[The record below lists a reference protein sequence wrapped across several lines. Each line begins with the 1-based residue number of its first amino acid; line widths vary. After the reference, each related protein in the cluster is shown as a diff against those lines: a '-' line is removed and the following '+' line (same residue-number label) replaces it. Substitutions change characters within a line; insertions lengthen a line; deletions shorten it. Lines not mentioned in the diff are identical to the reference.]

1 MPIIG
6 DLGAGNFV
14 TSQVVEGVLNVDP
27 KQSTNIAK
35 SQVQTS
41 LESQKK
47 SLEEAKLS
55 AEVVQQ
61 LSSRPEWPQ
70 RASGNPGF
78 LPLGLLQPSL
88 TVSTTPTSD
97 SSKLNNEFQNFNYEI
112 ETIKGGIGDYK
123 FKDWRGQNLLDEP
136 QFPKKTI
143 STEDRF
149 KASNKLPKSNSEVM
163 ESPHSMRDVPLIFGD
178 TRTDYFK
185 FGLQTIDNLTPIE
198 NPETGS
204 STLRKDLFSA
214 TPWEQS
220 DPVFYGFDIIF
231 DSVSSPLL
239 NGSINDFINNYAGI
253 NEIFSRKKVYEEFKN
268 QFVKFFRTNAKV
280 KVDSSQ
286 LSMTSTTTNVANL
299 DGNSSLS
306 NQQKGVAYFAHYIK
320 SIAGLD
326 LLIEK
331 NKGQAYAWAPKYKED
346 FIEIKMAE
354 DVTLS
359 LSTLAHLYK
368 LLYWSR
374 PHGKH
379 LIPENLLRFNCQI
392 IISEVRNLQRVRK
405 DVASG
410 NIEVLKDNLSRWVY
424 NLRECQFYFDKMPI
438 PNEVDMSQDA
448 KDYDG
453 QSISFDFKYSTQ
465 RLERFVP
472 DGKGWGKY
480 VSYDAGAI
488 WKIGNAGARASRSS
502 GSSPESSTPPFYVD
516 NYVPKNENGIEK
528 PYVIAMY
535 GDATKVEKVK
545 SSVGSLDLFK
555 SQSTKTADDQKSQS
569 SALDVVNSQP
579 TLKTANA
586 ALSMISGSQIKK
598 AKDFLADV
606 TGVNKYSTITQI
618 TSSVK
623 NSGFFDINGQ
633 LPGNNPLNPQTTL
646 LNNTIDKLYGYVPGP
661 YDGANA
667 GVGKINI
674 FDRNVSLNN
683 FTENKLGKDAMMG
696 RYTYAG
702 EGPNSK
708 TGFGSLSTG
717 YRPPVP
723 MRATAN
729 PLSGPN
735 AQSNITYISAIGNSL
750 RGYNPPIQR
759 SFNRS
764 RGSDT
769 PGNLYVLQGQV
780 SNFAG
785 QPMSNQ
791 IFGSNGQAGPGTR
804 G

>member
-1 MPIIG
+1 MPITG
-6 DLGAGNFV
+6 DLGAGNFLA
-14 TSQVVEGVLNVDP
+14 SQVVEGVLNVDP
-27 KQSTNIAK
+27 EESTNIAK
-35 SQVQTS
+35 SQVLTS

-47 SLEEAKLS
+47 SLEDAKLS
-55 AEVVQQ
+55 LEVIQS
-61 LSSRPEWPQ
+61 LSNVNQWPQ
-70 RASGNPGF
+70 RESGNAGF

-88 TVSTTPTSD
+88 TVSPSPTSPRTNT
-97 SSKLNNEFQNFNYEI
+97 LQNFNYEV
-112 ETIKGGIGDYK
+112 EVIKGGIGDYK
-123 FKDWRGQNLLDEP
+123 FKDWRGQILQDEES
-136 QFPKKTI
+136 FPKKTI

-198 NPETGS
+198 NPETGA
-204 STLRKDLFSA
+204 STLRKDLFTA
-214 TPWEQS
+214 TPWEQNE
-220 DPVFYGFDIIF
+220 PIYYGFDIIF

-253 NEIFSRKKVYEEFKN
+253 NEVFNRKRVYEEFKN
-268 QFVKFFRTNAKV
+268 QFVKFFRTNARV
-280 KVDSSQ
+280 RIDTNQ

-299 DGNSSLS
+299 DGPSSLS
-306 NQQKGVAYFAHYIK
+306 NQQKGTAYFAHYIK
-320 SIAGLD
+320 SITGLD

-331 NKGQAYAWAPKYKED
+331 NKGQVYSWAPKYKED
-346 FIEIKMAE
+346 MIEIKMAE

-374 PHGKH
+374 PQGKH

-424 NLRECQFYFDKMPI
+424 NLRECQFFFDKMPV
-438 PNEVDMSQDA
+438 PNEIDMSQEV
-448 KDYDG
+448 KDFEG

-465 RLERFVP
+465 KLERFVP
-472 DGKGWGKY
+472 DGQGWGKY
-480 VSYDAGAI
+480 VAYDAGAI
-488 WKIGNAGARASRSS
+488 WKIGNAGARSSRSS
-502 GSSPESSTPPFYVD
+502 GSSPESSVPAFYTD
-516 NYVPKNENGIEK
+516 NFVPKGENGIEK

-535 GDATKVEKVK
+535 GDATKVDRLR
-545 SSVGSLDLFK
+545 SSVTSLDLFK
-555 SQSTKTADDQKSQS
+555 SQSTKASENQQAQS
-569 SALDVVNSQP
+569 AAENATDNQA
-579 TLKTANA
+579 TLKTTNA
-586 ALSMISGSQIKK
+586 ALSFISSSQIKK

-606 TGVNKYSTITQI
+606 TGINKYSTVTQI
-618 TSSVK
+618 TSSVR
-623 NSGFFDINGQ
+623 NSGFFDVKGQ
-633 LPGNNPLNPQTTL
+633 LVGNNPLNPQKNL
-646 LNNTIDKLYGYVPGP
+646 INNTIDKLYNYVPGP

-667 GVGKINI
+667 AGGGKINI
-674 FDRNVSLNN
+674 FDRNVSLNS

-696 RYTYAG
+696 KYTYAG

-708 TGFGSLSTG
+708 LGYGSLSNG

-723 MRATAN
+723 MRAKENA
-729 PLSGPN
+729 LAGPN
-735 AQSNITYISAIGNSL
+735 PQANITYIPAIGSNSL

-764 RGSDT
+764 RGSD
-769 PGNLYVLQGQV
+769 PAGNLYVLQGQV

-785 QPMSNQ
+785 QPVSNQ
-791 IFGSNGQAGPGTR
+791 IFGSNGQAPEKR